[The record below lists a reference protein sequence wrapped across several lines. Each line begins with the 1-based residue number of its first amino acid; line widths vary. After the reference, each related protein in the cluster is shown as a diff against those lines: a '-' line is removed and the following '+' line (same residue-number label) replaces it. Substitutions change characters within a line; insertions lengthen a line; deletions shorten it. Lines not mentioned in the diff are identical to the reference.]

1 MPCVGVRVPSGHK
14 WWECGATCG
23 SARECGTMRRH
34 AWECGTMRL
43 LVKPPGTLVK
53 TSAAI
58 GVTLRYENSW
68 LIWVGEPFQITEKML
83 V

>member
-1 MPCVGVRVPSGHK
+1 
-14 WWECGATCG
+14 
-23 SARECGTMRRH
+23 MRRH